1 MNSFEE
7 KVARAQQLL
16 KRLGEPDIT
25 LKEAVECYREGI
37 QLLQDAERLLEEAK
51 QQIFEVVNRGE
62 KVEIR
67 EFTPG
72 ERGVSFSGGEGVPSN
87 GKSRNGTSAPSE
99 IPNSKLPLD
108 DLPF

>member
-1 MNSFEE
+1 MESFEE

-37 QLLQDAERLLEEAK
+37 RLLQEAERLLEEAK
-51 QQIFEVVNRGE
+51 QQIFEVVE
-62 KVEIR
+62 KGGRVEVR
-67 EFTPG
+67 EFEPG
-72 ERGVSFSGGEGVPSN
+72 EGTPSTGGE
-87 GKSRNGTSAPSE
+87 SRKGTSAPPE
-99 IPNSKLPLD
+99 ISNSKLPLD